1 MSSRPGKQ
9 AGILKLLWPYLRPQL
24 PTLLLTLLL
33 SLLIATL
40 AAAQPLLTRLAIDAG
55 LIGRHYDQLL
65 AACLGMLALA
75 LAGMILGGVHRAL
88 YVRASGRVLFALR
101 GATYRR
107 LLQVSP
113 RRLAEHAVGDLVTR
127 LDGDVAE
134 VQRFGTDSAAAFVSS
149 ALTLCLV
156 GAVMLQLSWRMT
168 LVMAALLPLQLIVR
182 HYARA
187 RIERST
193 RAVREQASRVSGFLI
208 ETLGNARTVQ
218 AAAAEAAETERLGKL
233 GDGYLSRVVRAQMV
247 AYATGSA
254 TGLLGH
260 IATAATFLL
269 GGWYV
274 LHGALSLGT
283 LIAFVAYLGRIAA
296 SAASLS
302 GLYTGYQR
310 ARVSL
315 ERVRQLQALPVV
327 TEADATASLGP
338 EARGALRFEDL
349 TIRLPR
355 DGRVLLDG
363 VSAEIPAGT
372 KLLLRGASGAGKTT
386 IADLL
391 RRFVDADSGRIL
403 LDGIPLGQIQLQELR
418 RRIVVVEHSPV
429 LFRGTILDNLR
440 YGHPTVNES
449 AVLQAAILARV
460 DEFVQ
465 DLPDGYLTQ
474 VGEGGASLSTGQRQR
489 IALARASLA
498 DPLVVILDEAL
509 SGLDHDNAVAV
520 QRALDNSFP
529 QRTRIVIT
537 HRDTTIE
544 NVDLCW
550 VLDAGALRSEPAG
563 A

>member
-1 MSSRPGKQ
+1 
-9 AGILKLLWPYLRPQL
+9 
-24 PTLLLTLLL
+24 
-33 SLLIATL
+33 
-40 AAAQPLLTRLAIDAG
+40 
-55 LIGRHYDQLL
+55 
-65 AACLGMLALA
+65 
-75 LAGMILGGVHRAL
+75 
-88 YVRASGRVLFALR
+88 
-101 GATYRR
+101 
-107 LLQVSP
+107 
-113 RRLAEHAVGDLVTR
+113 
-127 LDGDVAE
+127 
-134 VQRFGTDSAAAFVSS
+134 
-149 ALTLCLV
+149 
-156 GAVMLQLSWRMT
+156 
-168 LVMAALLPLQLIVR
+168 
-182 HYARA
+182 
-187 RIERST
+187 
-193 RAVREQASRVSGFLI
+193 
-208 ETLGNARTVQ
+208 
-218 AAAAEAAETERLGKL
+218 
-233 GDGYLSRVVRAQMV
+233 MV

-254 TGLLGH
+254 TGFLGH

-274 LHGALSLGT
+274 LHGVLSLGT

-327 TEADATASLGP
+327 TEADATARLGP
-338 EARGALRFEDL
+338 EARGALRFENL

-355 DGRVLLDG
+355 DGRMLLND
-363 VSAEIPAGT
+363 VSVEIPAGT

-391 RRFVDADSGRIL
+391 RRFVDPDSGRIL
-403 LDGIPLGQIQLQELR
+403 LDGIPLEQIQLQELR

-429 LFRGTILDNLR
+429 LFRGTVLDNLR
-440 YGHPTVNES
+440 YAHPTVNES

-465 DLPDGYLTQ
+465 ELPDGYLTQ

-544 NVDLCW
+544 NVDLYW
-550 VLDAGALRSEPAG
+550 VLDAGELRSEPIG